1 MTLDS
6 TNFISKISPPLDQV
20 LATSLVS
27 EFLDLERRFVLG
39 DWEPATLNGGQF
51 AELASRIVYHVDSGN
66 LNRTKGVDPCLKY
79 VEDEKNSNSHAF
91 PQRRASLH
99 LCKAL
104 RTIYKFR
111 SQRGAVHID
120 PDYTANE
127 LDSTLVLALA
137 RCVMSEILRIFWG
150 GTTTE
155 IAQTVREIVRYQV
168 PAVLEIDGRPLVLRT
183 DCTAEEEV
191 LLLLHN
197 SGERGLSRAEIGQAA
212 MKSAPAVTT
221 ALKTLSAPKKR
232 EVVKRADGQIVL
244 TPNGSKRVHDEL
256 ADKLTLS

>member
-1 MTLDS
+1 MDATSL
-6 TNFISKISPPLDQV
+6 IAQISPPLDKV
-20 LATSLVS
+20 LAEALVS

-51 AELASRIVYHVDSGN
+51 AEVASRIVYHTDSGN

-79 VEDEKNSNSHAF
+79 VEDDKNANAHSF
-91 PQRRASLH
+91 PKRRAALH

-137 RCVMSEILRIFWG
+137 RWAMSEVLRIFWG
-150 GTTTE
+150 GSTAD
-155 IAQTVREIVRYQV
+155 IASAIREIVRYQV

-197 SGERGLSRAEIGQAA
+197 AGEQGLSRAEVGKSV
-212 MKSAPAVTT
+212 MKSASVVTR
-221 ALKTLSAPKKR
+221 ALKALTAHAKR
-232 EVVKRADGQIVL
+232 QVVKRADGQYVL
-244 TPNGSKRVHDEL
+244 TPNGTKRIHDDLSE
-256 ADKLTLS
+256 KLSLP